1 MLIEQ
6 YIVKFIVCHHV
17 HARLHNVATLVGDA
31 VSTCLLQDGQ
41 TALFAAS
48 RKGHDRIVELLLRRE
63 ADVNHHTKVR
73 LLMLV
78 CVSHRVVTLQH
89 IVNL

>member
-6 YIVKFIVCHHV
+6 YIVKYIVCHQV
-17 HARLHNVATLVGDA
+17 VAQCTLVGDTA
-31 VSTCLLQDGQ
+31 STCPLQDGQ

-48 RKGHDRIVELLLRRE
+48 RKGHDQIVELLLRRE
-63 ADVNHHTKVR
+63 ADVNHQTKVR

-78 CVSHRVVTLQH
+78 CVSHCVVTLQH

>member
-1 MLIEQ
+1 MSVQ
-6 YIVKFIVCHHV
+6 GCNAPCK
-17 HARLHNVATLVGDA
+17 LVGDT

-48 RKGHDRIVELLLRRE
+48 RKGHDQMVEFLLRRE
-63 ADVNHHTKVR
+63 ADVNHQTNVR
-73 LLMLV
+73 LQILV
-78 CVSHRVVTLQH
+78 CVSHCAVTLLH